1 MYSSD
6 LSASRQLGRAETC
19 IIIIIII
26 ILILAAA
33 AAEVLQEERV
43 LAASSSVHVSCRS
56 LESLKTSLQ
65 INDDPISE
73 AALRRTNRSRM

>member
-26 ILILAAA
+26 IILIL

>member
-26 ILILAAA
+26 ILIL